1 MGLRKFH
8 QNSKTLQV
16 QKNLEKF
23 QQNSK
28 FLQVQKNLEEFQKKF
43 QNFLKSKKSLYLSLS
58 ITKTLNKKKIKS
70 LKKNQKEDGQQV
82 PFS

>member
-23 QQNSK
+23 QQK
-28 FLQVQKNLEEFQKKF
+28 FKIFTSPEKLRRIPKKKF
-43 QNFLKSKKSLYLSLS
+43 QNFLKSKKSLFISLYYKN
-58 ITKTLNKKKIKS
+58 IEQKKKSQK
-70 LKKNQKEDGQQV
+70 KEDGQQV

>member
-16 QKNLEKF
+16 QKNLEKS

-28 FLQVQKNLEEFQKKF
+28 IFTSPEKLRRIPKKF

-58 ITKTLNKKKIKS
+58 ITKTLNKNKS
-70 LKKNQKEDGQQV
+70 QRKEDGQHV